1 MLIRPLTPADAR
13 AFWALRLRGFEESP
27 TSFNTEPDEWRAHP
41 VPEAEQLLG
50 HATGTPDDVV
60 LGAFDA
66 ELVAHMGLRREPRR
80 KRSHKAKLWGLYVAP
95 EARGHGVGLR
105 LVEALVERA
114 RKMPGLTVLEL
125 TVMAGNARALAIYH
139 RVGFRRFGYQERATK
154 IDDIYVAEE
163 HLMLDLDAA
172 LGKK

>member
-1 MLIRPLTPADAR
+1 MLIRPLTPADAP

-27 TSFNTEPDEWRAHP
+27 TSFGTEPEEWRVHP
-41 VPEAEQLLG
+41 VLEAEQLLG
-50 HATGTPDDVV
+50 QTTGTPDDVV

-66 ELVAHMGLRREPRR
+66 ELVAHMGLRRETRR
-80 KRSHKAKLWGLYVAP
+80 KRAHKAKLWGLYVAP

-114 RKMPGLTVLEL
+114 RKVPGLAVLEL
-125 TVMAGNARALAIYH
+125 TVMAANAAALAIYQ
-139 RVGFRRFGYQERATK
+139 RVGFRRFGYQVRAAK
-154 IDDIYVAEE
+154 IDNVYVAEE

-172 LGKK
+172 TEK

>member
-1 MLIRPLTPADAR
+1 MLIRPLTTADAR

-41 VPEAEQLLG
+41 VLEAEQLLG
-50 HATGTPDDVV
+50 HATDTPDDVV

-125 TVMAGNARALAIYH
+125 TVMAGNARALDIYH